1 MIPRRLAIQLRASVR
16 VPCVCSVC
24 KGKNDDLNQFA
35 DSTLGAGGAVC
46 RRVNAAQFP
55 MNGPALPPP
64 QRREQVNRSLAPSVP
79 SAPSASAA
87 PAAAAA
93 AAAAVAAVAAA
104 SSSSSSSSD
113 NSRYLTGAGSG
124 VPLGA
129 SAAPSSANKQDS
141 PTSSS
146 GYGSPDSGLI
156 DER

>member
-1 MIPRRLAIQLRASVR
+1 LIPRRLAIQLRASVR

-93 AAAAVAAVAAA
+93 AAAAVVAAVAAVAAA
-104 SSSSSSSSD
+104 SSSSD

-129 SAAPSSANKQDS
+129 SANKQDS

>member
-93 AAAAVAAVAAA
+93 AAAAVVAAVAAVAAA
-104 SSSSSSSSD
+104 SSSSSSD

-129 SAAPSSANKQDS
+129 SANKQDS

>member
-1 MIPRRLAIQLRASVR
+1 M
-16 VPCVCSVC
+16 
-24 KGKNDDLNQFA
+24 NQFA

-93 AAAAVAAVAAA
+93 AAAAVVAAVAAVAAA